1 MPSLSSRLKEGF
13 LNVPSVLQSPPD
25 EHVVASKFFNQFNER
40 SRDSAQCVNQI
51 ASSVSGLVNVSRPNT
66 ISGLIVSIVVNALNR
81 IALFPWS
88 HVIKKFLKRF
98 PPRLVHANFSPAIT
112 VKAFVLLS
120 VASINNT
127 SPTNVGA
134 SGLSAFC
141 LTVSNVDVL
150 SGASTG
156 AAVPASDAFV
166 SDNNLLSAVAKPQT
180 CRFHNFSAAKI
191 ACRFNECEHSG
202 PFSNGEWFGVHSTS
216 FSESDGFMW
225 PRSTANPTVINAAFN
240 QAKVAGDKLMS
251 AVVGFNYGKT
261 FRWNFAPIR
270 AVAVTLDNVVLRFS
284 GFLRSF
290 LRHNV
295 ISQFPTLCLAV
306 GGPARTGPH
315 CDYESSLVNINQ

>member
-166 SDNNLLSAVAKPQT
+166 SDNNLLSAVATPQT

-216 FSESDGFMW
+216 FRESIITDSATDNAPLSVTDF
-225 PRSTANPTVINAAFN
+225 ANTHLMPARKWANKGNAFPMFGPIAMSPYGAFGAALN
-240 QAKVAGDKLMS
+240 RNCGLWKS
-251 AVVGFNYGKT
+251 
-261 FRWNFAPIR
+261 R
-270 AVAVTLDNVVLRFS
+270 
-284 GFLRSF
+284 FLRSF

-295 ISQFPTLCLAV
+295 LSQFQTLCLAASV
-306 GGPARTGPH
+306 RRQPAPAANYTP
-315 CDYESSLVNINQ
+315 SSPS